1 MKKYQVTWIDTAQT
15 RVIDTREA
23 NKIFGKEEFKEMLQ
37 FGAPHVVGVEIYD
50 DGPEAL
56 EDGGI
61 PNDQD
66 APWRYEY

>member
-23 NKIFGKEEFKEMLQ
+23 NKIFGKEEFKELLQ
-37 FGAPHVVGVEIYD
+37 FGAPHIVAVEIYD
-50 DGPEAL
+50 DGPEAGL
-56 EDGGI
+56 I
-61 PNDQD
+61 PNDPD